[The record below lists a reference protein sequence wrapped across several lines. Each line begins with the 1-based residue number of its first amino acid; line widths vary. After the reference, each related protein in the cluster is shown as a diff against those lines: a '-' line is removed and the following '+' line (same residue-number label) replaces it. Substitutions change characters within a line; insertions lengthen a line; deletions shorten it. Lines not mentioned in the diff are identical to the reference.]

1 VTIVGDGTNNGN
13 PVTFTMVAVDNG
25 LLPGVFTVMLSD
37 GYAVSGTLLSGF
49 IQLR

>member
-1 VTIVGDGTNNGN
+1 MIGIDYG
-13 PVTFTMVAVDNG
+13 P
-25 LLPGVFTVMLSD
+25 LPGVFSLALTD